1 MPTSRR
7 DFLRASACTLGGLAL
22 ASTVE
27 SLGLVGAYAQAATDY
42 RALVCVFLNG
52 GNDGNNMIVSLD
64 QFDGPTGST
73 TTGYSN
79 VRAASGLGLAKSSFV
94 PINAPSSGPF
104 GLHPSLAPEVAN
116 PAVQFKGLL
125 DVWNAGRLA
134 VVSNVGPLVEP
145 LTRTNYLNGTGK
157 RPLQLF
163 SHSDQINQWQSSVA
177 NTVSRTGWGG
187 RLADRSAALNGAST
201 FPQVVTIAGVS
212 LFVTGANALPLA
224 LNDSRSTLGAALP
237 LTMTHNSSGS
247 SNPSDVTTRRAAF
260 DALRAL
266 DADRALVRA
275 DADIRSSALRTKTQL
290 DTAPNT
296 DFAKIPST
304 TLGFQ
309 LEQVARL
316 IALRDTLGV
325 KRQIFFCQIG
335 GFDTHSNQ
343 RVGNGQDALLLQL
356 SQALRGFW
364 ETLGDLGMQNN
375 VTTFTLSDFGRTFLP
390 AGAGGIVGT
399 DHGWGSHHFV
409 LGGAVRGGD
418 FYGTYPSLAL
428 GGPDDADGG
437 STPRGRW
444 IPTTSVEQY
453 AATLA
458 DWYGLSPSDF
468 PAVFPLLDRFP
479 SPNLGFMT

>member
-1 MPTSRR
+1 MSTSRR
-7 DFLRASACTLGGLAL
+7 EFLRASGCALGGLAL

-27 SLGLVGAYAQAATDY
+27 SLGLVGAYAQAAADY

-52 GNDGNNMIVSLD
+52 GNDGTNMIVPLA
-64 QFDGPTGST
+64 QYNGPAGST

-79 VRAASGLGLAKSSFV
+79 VRGPSTLAIPQSSLV
-94 PINAPSSGPF
+94 LVNPPSQGGQY
-104 GLHPSLAPEVAN
+104 GLHPNLAPEVAN
-116 PAVQFKGLL
+116 PSVANKGLL

-134 VVSNVGPLVEP
+134 VVCNVGPLVEP
-145 LTRTNYLNGTGK
+145 LTRTTYLNGTGR

-163 SHSDQINQWQSSVA
+163 SHSDQISQWQSSVA

-187 RLADRSAALNGAST
+187 RLADRSAALNGSSP

-224 LNDSRSTLGAALP
+224 LNDSNSSLGAALP
-237 LTMTHNSSGS
+237 LTMTANSSGS
-247 SNPSDVTTRRAAF
+247 SNPTDVPTRRAAF

-266 DADRALVRA
+266 DAEKLLLKA
-275 DADIRSSALRTKTQL
+275 DADTRSSALRTKAQL

-296 DFAKIPST
+296 DFAKIPNT
-304 TLGFQ
+304 TLGRQ

-316 IALRDTLGV
+316 VALRDVLGV
-325 KRQIFFCQIG
+325 KRQIFFCQLG

-343 RVGNGQDALLLQL
+343 RTAGQDTLLLQL

-375 VTTFTLSDFGRTFLP
+375 VTTFTLSDFGRTFQ
-390 AGAGGIVGT
+390 ASGSGGAVGT
-399 DHGWGSHHFV
+399 DHGWGNHHFV
-409 LGGAVRGGD
+409 MGGAVRGGN
-418 FYGTYPSLAL
+418 FYGTYPTLAL
-428 GGPDDADGG
+428 GGPDDAD
-437 STPRGRW
+437 TRGRW

-458 DWYGLSPSDF
+458 SWYGLSASDF

>member
-1 MPTSRR
+1 MSTSRR

-52 GNDGNNMIVSLD
+52 GNDATNMVVPLD
-64 QFDGPTGST
+64 QYNGPTGSL

-79 VRAASGLGLAKSSFV
+79 VRAPSTLAIPQASLVSV
-94 PINAPSSGPF
+94 NPPSQGGQF
-104 GLHPSLAPEVAN
+104 GLHPNLAPEVAN
-116 PAVQFKGLL
+116 PSVANKGLL

-134 VVSNVGPLVEP
+134 VVCNVGPLVEP
-145 LTRTNYLNGTGK
+145 LTRTTYLNGTGK

-163 SHSDQINQWQSSVA
+163 SHSDQVGQWQSAIA
-177 NTVSRTGWGG
+177 NAVSRTGWGG
-187 RLADRSAALNGAST
+187 RLADRAAALNGSAT
-201 FPQVVTIAGVS
+201 FPQVVTIAGIS
-212 LFVTGANALPLA
+212 LFVTGTSALPLA
-224 LNDSRSTLGAALP
+224 LGDSNSALGAALP
-237 LTMTHNSSGS
+237 LTMTANSSGNS
-247 SNPSDVTTRRAAF
+247 ATDVPTRRAAF

-266 DADRALVRA
+266 DADKFLVKA
-275 DADIRSSALRTKTQL
+275 DADTRTSALRTKSQL

-296 DFAKIPST
+296 DYPKIPNT
-304 TLGFQ
+304 TLGRQ

-316 IALRDTLGV
+316 VALRDTLGV
-325 KRQIFFCQIG
+325 KRQVFFCQLG

-343 RVGNGQDALLLQL
+343 RGGGQDALLLQL

-375 VTTFTLSDFGRTFLP
+375 VTTFTLSDFGRTFQ
-390 AGAGGIVGT
+390 ASGSGAAVGT
-399 DHGWGSHHFV
+399 DHGWGSHHLV
-409 LGGAVRGGD
+409 MGGAVRGGN
-418 FYGTYPSLAL
+418 FYGTYPTLAL
-428 GGPDDADGG
+428 GGPDDAD
-437 STPRGRW
+437 TRGRW

-458 DWYGLSPSDF
+458 SWYGLSSSDF

-479 SPNLGFMT
+479 SPNLGFMM